1 VIGALCLATDP
12 GMGFPFEH
20 GLQSTLIAARLADRL
35 GLDAEAT
42 SQTYYACMLSH
53 AGCTTDAHV
62 TAEVFG
68 DSLTTH
74 FIPVTYGRPREV
86 FAGLLRALPDPDSP
100 APVRALHTVGRLLRM
115 ARAAGPAFT
124 AICEVAGMLAEGIG
138 VPASMPGLFFYLSE
152 RWDGRARFA
161 APAGT
166 PVPAETACRRIHTPS
181 PSRPAAARRRH
192 RDRRAA

>member
-1 VIGALCLATDP
+1 MADEPSQGLEHVRAAEVIGALCLATDL

-35 GLDAEAT
+35 GLDAETT

-68 DSLTTH
+68 DSLTPH
-74 FIPVTYGRPREV
+74 FNPVTYGRPREV

-100 APVRALHTVGRLLRM
+100 APVRALQTVRRLPRM
-115 ARAAGPAFT
+115 ARAAGPASPPS
-124 AICEVAGMLAEGIG
+124 ARW
-138 VPASMPGLFFYLSE
+138 PACWPRGSASPPPC
-152 RWDGRARFA
+152 
-161 APAGT
+161 PACSST
-166 PVPAETACRRIHTPS
+166 
-181 PSRPAAARRRH
+181 
-192 RDRRAA
+192 